1 MRLSEKIELFGE
13 DLLLSERDAFDV
25 SVLESS
31 LKRMKGTEFTASL
44 CAVIY
49 DSIKQTWINKKN
61 PFLKWRYR
69 RKYSLKKL
77 IRNLSEL
84 EIFSLV
90 KKVYELEK
98 LDDTEQYHYLRYRL
112 GEISFTEYFSILK
125 EKKKYIEELAELEQ
139 ML

>member
-1 MRLSEKIELFGE
+1 MRLSEKTNLFGE
-13 DLLLSERDAFDV
+13 DLFLSERDAFDV

-31 LKRMKGTEFTASL
+31 LKRMKGTEFTSSL
-44 CAVIY
+44 CAIIY

-69 RKYSLKKL
+69 RKYSLKRL
-77 IRNLSEL
+77 IRNLSEK
-84 EIFSLV
+84 EIFTLA

-112 GEISFTEYFSILK
+112 GEVSFKEYFSILK